1 MNGEMNGGRGGSL
14 LAMPKASVR
23 LVRNGIAT
31 G

>member
-1 MNGEMNGGRGGSL
+1 MNGEMNGGGGL